1 MLRKLS
7 AFALA
12 LLLVGCASL
21 PEELPLGPPGHALAP
36 QPGGPLAEA
45 EAALQAR
52 VGTDLSGFHLL
63 DANADR
69 LRWRLAPS
77 DSARHSLALHY
88 SVWWGDVR
96 GSLLLRLVVAAAAP
110 GDKVRTLVA
119 HRPPNTQ

>member
-63 DANADR
+63 DANADS
-69 LRWRLAPS
+69 LRWRLALI
-77 DSARHSLALHY
+77 DSARHSLDLQY
-88 SVWWGDVR
+88 SVWVGDRSDERRV
-96 GSLLLRLVVAAAAP
+96 GK
-110 GDKVRTLVA
+110 GWVRTW
-119 HRPPNTQ
+119 